1 MVELGI
7 GFGIW
12 GLGLQSGS
20 LAIISK
26 RVRIDLVLS
35 IDGGGELGFNRP
47 AVRAELNLLKES
59 PNSLFLMLL

>member
-47 AVRAELNLLKES
+47 VVRA
-59 PNSLFLMLL
+59 